1 MVSLFSGEQSF
12 WPCISR
18 SVKPIA
24 SHATQ
29 IAELGFFKFDF
40 ATVSAMKSALS
51 TWLESQGVSLTNDR
65 GVELPDAFTS
75 PQDEYTAVCERA
87 GLIDLSFRTQVKFT
101 GEDRIDFLQGM
112 LSNDVKALR
121 PGEGC
126 PATLLTEQ
134 GRIVADLRVY
144 AEESAI
150 LLDLDTR
157 IKEKTIEALDR
168 FIIAD
173 DVEIEDLSAHQ
184 VTLAVQGPTAAEIV
198 AAAGLSSLPEQ
209 ELQHRDATIAEVQ
222 VRVIR
227 SDQTGKSGYE
237 FHVPSDRAAVVWQA
251 LAQLDGLL
259 PVGHTALNI
268 LRVEAGIPWYGLDMD
283 EDRIVLEV
291 GLDRAIS
298 FNKGCYLGQEVVER
312 ASARGHM
319 NRLLI
324 GFLLQDEGPDVL
336 PTRGDRLL
344 KDDKEVGWLTSVTTS
359 PTLGRP
365 IALGY
370 VRREHGEPGT
380 RLRIDRPDTDMIV
393 EVTKLPFLQ

>member
-1 MVSLFSGEQSF
+1 
-12 WPCISR
+12 
-18 SVKPIA
+18 
-24 SHATQ
+24 
-29 IAELGFFKFDF
+29 
-40 ATVSAMKSALS
+40 MKSALS
-51 TWLESQGVSLTNDR
+51 AWLESQSISLIDDR
-65 GVELPDAFTS
+65 GVELPNAFTS
-75 PQDEYTAVCERA
+75 PQDEYAVVCEKA

-121 PGEGC
+121 PGDGC

-150 LLDLDTR
+150 LLDLDAR

-173 DVEIEDLSAHQ
+173 DVEIEDLSAHR
-184 VTLAVQGPTAAEIV
+184 VTLAVQGPTAAEV
-198 AAAGLSSLPEQ
+198 LTAAGLSSLPEQ

-222 VRVIR
+222 VRMIR

-237 FHVPSDRAAVVWQA
+237 FHVPSDRVAVVWQA

-259 PVGHTALNI
+259 PVGHTALNM

-324 GFLLQDEGPDVL
+324 GFLLQDEGQDAL

-344 KDDKEVGWLTSVTTS
+344 KDDKEVGWLTSITTS

-370 VRREHGEPGT
+370 IRREHGEPGT
-380 RLRIDRPDTDMIV
+380 RLRIDRPDMDMIA
-393 EVTKLPFLQ
+393 EVIKLPFLQ

>member
-1 MVSLFSGEQSF
+1 
-12 WPCISR
+12 
-18 SVKPIA
+18 
-24 SHATQ
+24 
-29 IAELGFFKFDF
+29 
-40 ATVSAMKSALS
+40 MKSVLS
-51 TWLESQGVSLTNDR
+51 AWLESQGVSLINDR
-65 GVELPDAFTS
+65 GVELPDAFTN
-75 PQDEYTAVCERA
+75 PQDEYAAICEKV

-101 GEDRIDFLQGM
+101 GEDRTDFLQGM

-121 PGEGC
+121 SGEGC

-150 LLDLDTR
+150 LLDLDAR

-173 DVEIEDLSAHQ
+173 DVEIEDLSTHQ
-184 VTLAVQGPTAAEIV
+184 VTLAVQGPTAAEV
-198 AAAGLSSLPEQ
+198 LTAAGLSSLPEQ
-209 ELQHRDATIAEVQ
+209 ESQHRDATLADVQ

-227 SDQTGKSGYE
+227 SDQTGKGGYE
-237 FHVPSDRAAVVWQA
+237 FHVPGDQAPVVWQT
-251 LAQLDGLL
+251 LTRLDGLL
-259 PVGHTALNI
+259 PVGHTALNM

-298 FNKGCYLGQEVVER
+298 FHKGCYLGQEVVER

-319 NRLLI
+319 NRLLS
-324 GFLLQDEGPDVL
+324 GFLLQNEGQAAL

>member
-1 MVSLFSGEQSF
+1 
-12 WPCISR
+12 
-18 SVKPIA
+18 
-24 SHATQ
+24 
-29 IAELGFFKFDF
+29 
-40 ATVSAMKSALS
+40 MKNALS
-51 TWLESQGVSLTNDR
+51 SWLDSQGVSLIDDR
-65 GVELPDAFTS
+65 GVELPNAFTD
-75 PQDEYTAVCERA
+75 PRNEYAAVCEKA

-101 GEDRIDFLQGM
+101 GEDRSDFLQGM

-121 PGEGC
+121 PGDGC
-126 PATLLTEQ
+126 SATLLTEQ

-150 LLDLDTR
+150 LLDLDAR
-157 IKEKTIEALDR
+157 IKEKTVEALDR

-184 VTLAVQGPTAAEIV
+184 VTIAVQGPAAAQV
-198 AAAGLSSLPEQ
+198 LAAAGLSSLPEQ
-209 ELQHRDATIAEVQ
+209 ELQHQDETIAD
-222 VRVIR
+222 VRVRVVR
-227 SDQTGKSGYE
+227 SDQTGKGGYE
-237 FHVPSDRAAVVWQA
+237 FHVPSGRAPVVWQA

-259 PVGHTALNI
+259 PVGHTALNM

-324 GFLLQDEGPDVL
+324 GFLLQNKGQDAL

-344 KDDKEVGWLTSVTTS
+344 KEDKEVGWLTSITTS

>member
-1 MVSLFSGEQSF
+1 
-12 WPCISR
+12 
-18 SVKPIA
+18 
-24 SHATQ
+24 
-29 IAELGFFKFDF
+29 
-40 ATVSAMKSALS
+40 MKSALS
-51 TWLESQGVSLTNDR
+51 AWLESQGVSLTNDR
-65 GVELPDAFTS
+65 DVELPDAFAN
-75 PQDEYTAVCERA
+75 PQDEYAAVCEKA
-87 GLIDLSFRTQVKFT
+87 GLIDLSFRTQVRFT

-134 GRIVADLRVY
+134 GRIVADLCVY

-150 LLDLDTR
+150 LLDLDAR
-157 IKEKTIEALDR
+157 IKEKTVEALDR

-184 VTLAVQGPTAAEIV
+184 VTLAVQGPTAAEILEV
-198 AAAGLSSLPEQ
+198 AGLSSLPERD
-209 ELQHRDATIAEVQ
+209 LQHKDATLADVR

-227 SDQTGKSGYE
+227 SDQTGRSGYE
-237 FHVPSDRAAVVWQA
+237 FHVPDDRAAVVWQA
-251 LAQLDGLL
+251 LAQLDGLR
-259 PVGHTALNI
+259 PVGHTALNM

-298 FNKGCYLGQEVVER
+298 FHKGCYLGQEVVER
-312 ASARGHM
+312 ASARGRM
-319 NRLLI
+319 NRQLS
-324 GFLLQDEGPDVL
+324 GFLLQKDRDSEDSGDLSDSL
-336 PTRGDRLL
+336 PARGARLL
-344 KDDKEVGWLTSVTTS
+344 SDAKEVGWLTSVTTS

-380 RLRIDRPDTDMIV
+380 RLRIDRPDTDMIA

>member
-1 MVSLFSGEQSF
+1 M
-12 WPCISR
+12 W
-18 SVKPIA
+18 
-24 SHATQ
+24 
-29 IAELGFFKFDF
+29 
-40 ATVSAMKSALS
+40 
-51 TWLESQGVSLTNDR
+51 
-65 GVELPDAFTS
+65 
-75 PQDEYTAVCERA
+75 
-87 GLIDLSFRTQVKFT
+87 
-101 GEDRIDFLQGM
+101 
-112 LSNDVKALR
+112 
-121 PGEGC
+121 
-126 PATLLTEQ
+126 
-134 GRIVADLRVY
+134 ADLRVY

-157 IKEKTIEALDR
+157 IKEKTVEALDR

-184 VTLAVQGPTAAEIV
+184 VTLAVQGPSATEAL
-198 AAAGLSSLPEQ
+198 AAAGLSSLPDQ
-209 ELQHRDATIAEVQ
+209 DLQHRDTTIADVP

-227 SDQTGKSGYE
+227 SDQTGKGGYE

-259 PVGHTALNI
+259 PVGHTALNM

-298 FNKGCYLGQEVVER
+298 FHKGCYLGQEVVER

-324 GFLLQDEGPDVL
+324 GFLLQDEGQAAL

-344 KDDKEVGWLTSVTTS
+344 KGDKEVGWLTSVTNS

>member
-1 MVSLFSGEQSF
+1 
-12 WPCISR
+12 
-18 SVKPIA
+18 
-24 SHATQ
+24 
-29 IAELGFFKFDF
+29 
-40 ATVSAMKSALS
+40 MKSALS
-51 TWLESQGVSLTNDR
+51 VWLESQGISLIDDR
-65 GVELPDAFTS
+65 GVELPNAFTN
-75 PQDEYTAVCERA
+75 PQDEYADVCEKA

-121 PGEGC
+121 PGDGC

-144 AEESAI
+144 AEESVI
-150 LLDLDTR
+150 LLDLDAR

-184 VTLAVQGPTAAEIV
+184 VTIAIQGPAAAEV
-198 AAAGLSSLPEQ
+198 LTAAGLSSLPEQ
-209 ELQHRDATIAEVQ
+209 ELQHQDETLADVQ

-227 SDQTGKSGYE
+227 SDQTGKGGYE
-237 FHVPSDRAAVVWQA
+237 FHVPGNQAPVVWQA
-251 LAQLDGLL
+251 LAQFDGLL
-259 PVGHTALNI
+259 PVGHTALNM

-312 ASARGHM
+312 ASARGRM

-324 GFLLQDEGPDVL
+324 GFLLQNEGQDVL

-380 RLRIDRPDTDMIV
+380 RLRIDRPDTDMIA

>member
-1 MVSLFSGEQSF
+1 
-12 WPCISR
+12 
-18 SVKPIA
+18 
-24 SHATQ
+24 
-29 IAELGFFKFDF
+29 
-40 ATVSAMKSALS
+40 MKSVLS
-51 TWLESQGVSLTNDR
+51 AWLESQGVSLINDR
-65 GVELPDAFTS
+65 GVELPDAFTN
-75 PQDEYTAVCERA
+75 PQDEYAAICEKV
-87 GLIDLSFRTQVKFT
+87 GLIDLSFRTQVKFM
-101 GEDRIDFLQGM
+101 GEDRTDFLQGM

-121 PGEGC
+121 PGDGC

-134 GRIVADLRVY
+134 GRIVADLHVY

-150 LLDLDTR
+150 LLDLDAR
-157 IKEKTIEALDR
+157 IKQKTIEALDR

-173 DVEIEDLSAHQ
+173 DVEIEDLSAYQ
-184 VTLAVQGPTAAEIV
+184 VTLAVQGPAATEGL
-198 AAAGLSSLPEQ
+198 AAAGFSSLPEQ
-209 ELQHRDATIAEVQ
+209 ELQHRDATLAEVQ

-227 SDQTGKSGYE
+227 SDQTGKGGYE
-237 FHVPSDRAAVVWQA
+237 FHVPSDRASVVWQA

-259 PVGHTALNI
+259 PVGHTVLNM

-298 FNKGCYLGQEVVER
+298 FHKGCYLGQEVVER

-319 NRLLI
+319 NRLLS
-324 GFLLQDEGPDVL
+324 GFLLQNEGQAAL

>member
-1 MVSLFSGEQSF
+1 M
-12 WPCISR
+12 R
-18 SVKPIA
+18 
-24 SHATQ
+24 
-29 IAELGFFKFDF
+29 
-40 ATVSAMKSALS
+40 SALS
-51 TWLESQGVSLTNDR
+51 AWLESRGIPLTDDR
-65 GVELPDAFTS
+65 GVELPGAFTR
-75 PQDEYTAVCERA
+75 PQDEYAAVCEKA

-101 GEDRIDFLQGM
+101 GEDRSDFLQGM

-121 PGEGC
+121 PGDGC

-157 IKEKTIEALDR
+157 IKEKTVEALGR

-173 DVEIEDLSAHQ
+173 DVEVEDLSAHQ
-184 VTLAVQGPTAAEIV
+184 VTLAVQGPAAAEV
-198 AAAGLSSLPEQ
+198 LTTAGLSSLPER

-227 SDQTGKSGYE
+227 SDQTGKGGYE
-237 FHVPSDRAAVVWQA
+237 FHVPSDRTPVVWQA

-259 PVGHTALNI
+259 PVGHAALDM

-324 GFLLQDEGPDVL
+324 GLLLQDEGQEVL
-336 PTRGDRLL
+336 PTRGDRLV
-344 KDDKEVGWLTSVTTS
+344 KNDKEVGWLTSVTTS

-370 VRREHGEPGT
+370 VRREYGEAGT
-380 RLRIDRPDTDMIV
+380 RLRIDRPDTDMIA
-393 EVTKLPFLQ
+393 EVVKLPFLQ